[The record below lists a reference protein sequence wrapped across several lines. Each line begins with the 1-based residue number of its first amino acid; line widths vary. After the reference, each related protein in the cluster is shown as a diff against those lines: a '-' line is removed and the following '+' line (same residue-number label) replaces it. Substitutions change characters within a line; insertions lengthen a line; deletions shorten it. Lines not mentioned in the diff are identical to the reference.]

1 MVTGAGSARDAWMR
15 ILVVNK
21 YLRIRAIHG
30 GIVAGIVH
38 GHVCRRRRSVVA
50 R

>member
-1 MVTGAGSARDAWMR
+1 MR
-15 ILVVNK
+15 ILVVDK
-21 YLRIRAIHG
+21 YHYLRSGTERCLFNVRRLLEW